1 MRHETLNTPII
12 RSLGLRNSGLATYA
26 SVAFRRPRRGNFV
39 GGGAPCYFRRRRR
52 RADPL
57 LSAAAAASVQLRRAG
72 VRRRRG
78 LITSYKSI
86 GELVYITFKLDMK
99 YCHFTF
105 LNYKKVCR
113 RTYQLL
119 IFYLNYY
126 KEDDI

>member
-1 MRHETLNTPII
+1 VEI
-12 RSLGLRNSGLATYA
+12 SQ
-26 SVAFRRPRRGNFV
+26 SVSTIRRPRRGNFV

-57 LSAAAAASVQLRRAG
+57 LSAAAASVQLRRAG

-86 GELVYITFKLDMK
+86 GVLVYITFKLDMK
-99 YCHFTF
+99 YRHFTF
-105 LNYKKVCR
+105 LNYKNVSR

-119 IFYLNYY
+119 FLF
-126 KEDDI
+126 ELL